1 MGAQVDLWS
10 AIWIAMPSLLR
21 GLLVTIEISALAIL
35 VGTLLGLVG
44 GVVLAYAPAWARA
57 PVRAYVDVVRGI
69 PVLVLIFACFY
80 GLPFAG
86 LQVAA
91 FEAGAIALAGFATA
105 HITEVVRGGIES
117 IPHGQNDA
125 AKAIGLPFSER
136 LRFVILPQAM
146 RRMLPPWVNAA
157 VEMVKGS
164 SLVSLIGVVDLLLA
178 MQQVVGRTFIVI
190 PFYGIAALFYFA
202 INFAMS
208 QTAALLE
215 RRFAYLRY

>member
-1 MGAQVDLWS
+1 MGTPPDVWT
-10 AIWIAMPSLLR
+10 AIWVALPSLLR
-21 GLLVTIEISALAIL
+21 GLMVTVEISALAIAA
-35 VGTLLGLVG
+35 GTVLGVLCG
-44 GVVLAYAPAWARA
+44 IVLAFGPVWSRL
-57 PVRAYVDVVRGI
+57 PVRAYVDIVRGI

-91 FEAGAIALAGFATA
+91 FEAGAIALGAFATA

-117 IPHGQNDA
+117 IPQGQSDA
-125 AKAIGLPFSER
+125 ARAIGLRFSQR

-178 MQQVVGRTFIVI
+178 MHQVVGRTFIVI
-190 PFYGIAALFYFA
+190 PFYAVAALFYFT
-202 INFAMS
+202 INFSMS
-208 QTAALLE
+208 QAAAALE
-215 RRFAYLRY
+215 RRFAYLEY

>member
-1 MGAQVDLWS
+1 MGGPPDVWA
-10 AIWIAMPSLLR
+10 AIWVALPSLLR
-21 GLLVTIEISALAIL
+21 GLLVTVEISALAIAA
-35 VGTLLGLVG
+35 GSLLGFLCG
-44 GVVLAYAPAWARA
+44 NVLAFGPAWSRL
-57 PVRAYVDVVRGI
+57 PVRAYVDIVRGI

-86 LQVAA
+86 LRVSA
-91 FEAGAIALAGFATA
+91 FEAGAIALGAFATA
-105 HITEVVRGGIES
+105 HIAEVVRGGIGS
-117 IPHGQNDA
+117 IPRGQSDA
-125 AKAIGLPFSER
+125 ARAIGLRFSQR
-136 LRFVILPQAM
+136 LRFVLLPQAM

-190 PFYGIAALFYFA
+190 PFYALAALFYFI
-202 INFAMS
+202 INFSMS
-208 QTAALLE
+208 RSAAALE

>member
-1 MGAQVDLWS
+1 MGAQQDTWS
-10 AIWIAMPSLLR
+10 AIWSALPSLLA
-21 GLLVTIEISALAIL
+21 GLGVTIQISALAIL
-35 VGTLLGLVG
+35 VGTALGLLGGVILV
-44 GVVLAYAPAWARA
+44 YAPVWLRA
-57 PVRAYVDVVRGI
+57 PIRAYVDIVRGI

-91 FEAGAIALAGFATA
+91 FQAGVIALAGFATA

-117 IPHGQNDA
+117 IPAGQSDA
-125 AKAIGLPFSER
+125 AKAIGLRFVER

-190 PFYGIAALFYFA
+190 PFYAIAALFYFA
-202 INFAMS
+202 INFSMS
-208 QTAALLE
+208 QTAATLE

>member
-1 MGAQVDLWS
+1 MGAQQDTWS
-10 AIWIAMPSLLR
+10 AIWSALPSLLA
-21 GLLVTIEISALAIL
+21 GLGVTIQISALAIL
-35 VGTLLGLVG
+35 VGTALGLLGGVILV
-44 GVVLAYAPAWARA
+44 YAPVWLRA
-57 PVRAYVDVVRGI
+57 PIRAYVDM
-69 PVLVLIFACFY
+69 
-80 GLPFAG
+80 
-86 LQVAA
+86 QVAA
-91 FEAGAIALAGFATA
+91 FQAGVIALAGFATA

-117 IPHGQNDA
+117 IPAGQSDA
-125 AKAIGLPFSER
+125 AKAIGLRFVER

-190 PFYGIAALFYFA
+190 PFYAIAALFYFA
-202 INFAMS
+202 INFSMS
-208 QTAALLE
+208 QTAATLE

>member
-1 MGAQVDLWS
+1 MAGPPDVWT
-10 AIWIAMPSLLR
+10 AIWVALPSLLR
-21 GLLVTIEISALAIL
+21 GLLVTIEISALAIAA
-35 VGTLLGLVG
+35 GTLLGLLCG
-44 GVVLAYAPAWARA
+44 IVLAFGPWWSRL

-86 LQVAA
+86 VQVAA
-91 FEAGAIALAGFATA
+91 FGAGAIALGAFATA
-105 HITEVVRGGIES
+105 HVTEVVRGGIES
-117 IPHGQNDA
+117 IPQGQSDA
-125 AKAIGLPFSER
+125 ARAIGLRFSQR

-178 MQQVVGRTFIVI
+178 MHQVVGRTFVVI
-190 PFYGIAALFYFA
+190 PFYAIAALFYFS
-202 INFAMS
+202 INFSMS
-208 QTAALLE
+208 QAAAMLE
-215 RRFAYLRY
+215 RRFAYLKY

>member
-1 MGAQVDLWS
+1 MSQDALVQ
-10 AIWIAMPSLLR
+10 
-21 GLLVTIEISALAIL
+21 GLE
-35 VGTLLGLVG
+35 
-44 GVVLAYAPAWARA
+44 
-57 PVRAYVDVVRGI
+57 DVVVSETRLSAVDGEAGE
-69 PVLVLIFACFY
+69 LVIGGFPLDELAPNARFEETLY
-80 GLPFAG
+80 LLYHDRLPDREE
-86 LQVAA
+86 LAA

-125 AKAIGLPFSER
+125 AKAIGLHFRER

-190 PFYGIAALFYFA
+190 PFYAVAALFYFT
-202 INFAMS
+202 INFSMS